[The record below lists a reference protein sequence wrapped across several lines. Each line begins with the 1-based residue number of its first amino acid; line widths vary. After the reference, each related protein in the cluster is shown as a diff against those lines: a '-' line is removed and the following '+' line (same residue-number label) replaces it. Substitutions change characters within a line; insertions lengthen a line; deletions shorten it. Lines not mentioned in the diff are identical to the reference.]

1 MTYVE
6 INPCNT
12 LSETNKHK
20 QDIRILVVDDQ
31 LFIRELLQSYLIPEP
46 DLSIVGLADSG
57 ESALK
62 LLSDLQPDIA
72 LIDIEMPGMD
82 GLMTTQKI
90 VQHFSHT
97 KVLVLSSHDD
107 ETYIRKSLQA
117 GAQGY
122 LLKNTPPQDLIHA
135 IRFVHKGYLQLG
147 PGLYEKL
154 ESRNLILVPQ
164 NHPIPGSEKG
174 ELEVSTENT
183 ANGALTTTTD
193 ETIWASGTQE
203 QLDSLPQVWTRGL
216 LYFLV
221 TFTAIALPWAMFSN
235 VDETGVARG
244 RLEPKGATIR
254 LDAAVSGTVAEVRVK
269 EGQQVQRGQVLL
281 ELESDLLRADLQQG
295 QTKLEGQMNRRV
307 QLEQSRNQLLTAIT
321 TQQLQNQ
328 AQADEKSAQLDQAR
342 QTLSANKTT
351 TPFIASEKLSQ
362 VNQAQQALNSAKT
375 NLILAENKL
384 QKDLDEVARY
394 RKLWQQGAEA
404 EVKVREVER
413 TAQESQRLKV
423 QAQSD
428 VKLAQERIQEQRNSY
443 QKLIGQTQSDQ
454 KQAEFR
460 LQEQQ
465 GNQQGLRRSGE
476 LALLK
481 SQEQL
486 KDVEGQIT
494 LLKSD
499 IAQSQSQVQALK
511 VQMEQRVVRSP
522 TNGVLFQFPIQ
533 KAKAYIQPG
542 QLVAQIAPQG
552 STLILK
558 AQMPGQNSGFLKVG
572 MPVKLKFDS
581 YPFQDYGIVPGNLR
595 WISPDS
601 KTVDTN
607 EGKVDAFE
615 IDVALSQNY
624 IQGQD
629 KKIELVAGLPATAE
643 VVIRQRRIIDFLI
656 DPFKQLQKGGLKL

>member
-6 INPCNT
+6 TNPSSMLPEQNIHAQ
-12 LSETNKHK
+12 S
-20 QDIRILVVDDQ
+20 IRILVVDDQ
-31 LFIRELLQSYLIPEP
+31 LFIRELLQSYLRPEA
-46 DLSIVGLADSG
+46 DLTIVGSVDSG
-57 ESALK
+57 ESALM
-62 LLSDLQPDIA
+62 LLNDLQPDIA
-72 LIDIEMPGMD
+72 LVDIEMPGMD

-90 VQHFSHT
+90 VQQFSQT
-97 KVLVLSSHDD
+97 KVLVLSSHDN
-107 ETYIRKSLQA
+107 ENYIRRALQA

-122 LLKNTPPQDLIHA
+122 LLKNTPAQELIHA
-135 IRFVHKGYLQLG
+135 IRFVHKGYLQMG

-154 ESRNLILVPQ
+154 EPRDHASVYPTYAITLSEERQITQ
-164 NHPIPGSEKG
+164 PISSKEGLATTSDG
-174 ELEVSTENT
+174 E
-183 ANGALTTTTD
+183 
-193 ETIWASGTQE
+193 IWASGTQE
-203 QLDSLPQVWTRGL
+203 QLDGLPQIWTRGL
-216 LYFLV
+216 LYCLV

-269 EGQQVQRGQVLL
+269 EGQQVKKGQVLL
-281 ELESDLLRADLQQG
+281 ELESDLLRTDLQQG
-295 QTKLEGQMNRRV
+295 QTKLEGQMNRLV
-307 QLEQSRNQLLTAIT
+307 QIEQSKNQLLAAVT

-328 AQADEKSAQLDQAR
+328 AQATEKSAQLDQAR

-362 VNQAQQALNSAKT
+362 VNQAQQAINSAKT

-394 RKLWQQGAEA
+394 RKLWQQGAIA
-404 EVKVREVER
+404 EVKLLEVER
-413 TAQESQRLKV
+413 TAQESQRLQV

-428 VKLAQERIQEQRNSY
+428 IKLAQERIQEQRNSY
-443 QKLIGQTQSDQ
+443 QKLLGQTQSDQ
-454 KQAEFR
+454 KQAEYR

-465 GNQQGLRRSGE
+465 GNQQGLLRSGE

-486 KDVEGQIT
+486 KNVEGQIT
-494 LLKSD
+494 SLKSD

-522 TNGVLFQFPIQ
+522 TNGILFQFPIQ

-581 YPFQDYGIVPGNLR
+581 YPFQDYGVVPGTLR
-595 WISPDS
+595 WVSPDS
-601 KTVDTN
+601 KTIETN

-615 IDVALSQNY
+615 IDVVLSQNY

-629 KKIELVAGLPATAE
+629 KQIDLVAGLPATAE
-643 VVIRQRRIIDFLI
+643 VVVRQRPIIDFLI
-656 DPFKQLQKGGLKL
+656 DPFKQLQRGGLKL